1 MRRWLASSA
10 AALHRHEEQ
19 LNSLNVFPVADSD
32 TGTNLALTLDAGA
45 TAATLINTSLIG
57 ELFQICAHH
66 CLEEAKGNSGTLFA
80 VMLAGMA
87 EPLAD
92 QQRLTVLGL
101 ARALEHGRVRVRSA
115 LNDPVDGTILSVVD
129 AITEAAGQWPDHEDS
144 NRNLGELLIH
154 MVDAATEEVR
164 RSGEILPVL
173 RGTGQ
178 VDAGALGCLIVID
191 CLAHTV
197 RGRHYPG
204 GENRPYAGW
213 LCPPSGTAWETAEK
227 GRDSP
232 ESDLAE
238 TGVEFMCSI
247 ELDALTA
254 ARVRHELAR
263 VGDSVIMTAM
273 TPAAETIRWKV
284 HVHVPEAA
292 TAMSVLSEH
301 GKPAGITTEPLTAE
315 RG

>member
-10 AALHRHEEQ
+10 AALHRHEDQ
-19 LNSLNVFPVADSD
+19 LNCLNVFPVADSD

-45 TAATLINTSLIG
+45 TAATMINTSLIG

-87 EPLAD
+87 DPLAD

-101 ARALEHGRVRVRSA
+101 TQALEHGRVRVRSA

-129 AITEAAGQWPDHEDS
+129 AITSAARQWQDPEDS
-144 NRNLGELLIH
+144 NRNLAELLVH
-154 MVDAATEEVR
+154 LVDAATEEVG
-164 RSGEILPVL
+164 RSGEVLPVL

-178 VDAGALGCLIVID
+178 VDAGALGCLIIID

-204 GENRPYAGW
+204 AENRPYGEW
-213 LCPPSGTAWETAEK
+213 LGTAAPPFRAPR
-227 GRDSP
+227 GRRLP
-232 ESDLAE
+232 ESDLSE
-238 TGVEFMCSI
+238 GGVEFMCSI

-263 VGDSVIMTAM
+263 VGESVIMTAM

-301 GKPAGITTEPLTAE
+301 GKPAGITTEPLTAG